1 MGLVSM
7 PAGAALPQAAGK
19 TALTP
24 GVPRRYHN
32 LMQLKTM
39 PPALQPDARAVA
51 VAQAIYGAARP
62 RRLILFGS
70 RARGDHR
77 ADSDIDILLITDAP
91 PAEAHKEKISAA
103 AERCAA
109 AHYQE
114 PVPVQ
119 LIWNTAAEYR
129 QRRRTVNHLVARAR
143 DDGVI
148 MPEGP
153 ADYDDPEEDD
163 YFYEW
168 TITAERVQYAEEN
181 LDTFLLL
188 VEGGR
193 SDRMIGKNAQEA
205 MEHALKAVISA
216 AGARYERTHNLHRLL
231 RQVQAAAPEL
241 NFAPRSDYRALM
253 QYCGSDDYY
262 PPKDPMTNSPTYRA
276 DVVADLTIL
285 LERAKGDLP
294 PA

>member
-1 MGLVSM
+1 M
-7 PAGAALPQAAGK
+7 
-19 TALTP
+19 TP
-24 GVPRRYHN
+24 GVPGRYPDP
-32 LMQLKTM
+32 MQLKTM

-109 AHYQE
+109 AQYQE
-114 PVPVQ
+114 PAPVQ
-119 LIWNTAAEYR
+119 LIWITAAEYR

-148 MPEGP
+148 MPEYP
-153 ADYDDPEEDD
+153 ENYDDLEEEDD
-163 YFYEW
+163 DYSYEW
-168 TITAERVQYAEEN
+168 TVTSERVRNAEQH
-181 LDTFLLL
+181 LDTFQLL

-276 DVVADLTIL
+276 DVLADLTIL
-285 LERAKGDLP
+285 LERAKRDLP

>member
-1 MGLVSM
+1 M
-7 PAGAALPQAAGK
+7 
-19 TALTP
+19 TP
-24 GVPRRYHN
+24 GVPGRYPDP
-32 LMQLKTM
+32 MQLKTM

-109 AHYQE
+109 AQYQE
-114 PVPVQ
+114 PAPVQ
-119 LIWNTAAEYR
+119 LIWITAAEYR

-148 MPEGP
+148 MPEYP
-153 ADYDDPEEDD
+153 ENYDDLEEDD
-163 YFYEW
+163 DDYSYEW
-168 TITAERVQYAEEN
+168 TVTSERVRNAEQH
-181 LDTFLLL
+181 LDNFLLL

-276 DVVADLTIL
+276 DVLADLTIL
-285 LERAKGDLP
+285 LERAKRDLP